1 MYALLHRLS
10 KSQLPVQVGPTD
22 ADDARALAAYG
33 WIQAVYPRGESM
45 QIVAV
50 TIAGMQA
57 LDFLTVAYED
67 GLVDFWGGLATSVL
81 AEDPQPSA
89 EPRRSSASGFL
100 LP

>member
-10 KSQLPVQVGPTD
+10 KSPLPVQAGPTD

-33 WIQAVYPRGESM
+33 WVRAVYPSGEPM

-57 LDFLTVAYED
+57 LDFLAIAYED
-67 GLVDFWGGLATSVL
+67 GLADF
-81 AEDPQPSA
+81 
-89 EPRRSSASGFL
+89 
-100 LP
+100 